1 MQKLLYLASTSV
13 YRKALLEK
21 LTTEFATIKPE
32 VDETALPGE
41 SPEQLVLRLASAKAK
56 AAAKQ
61 LADTAALV
69 IGSDQ
74 VAVHGGRILG
84 KPHTADNAF
93 AQLKSFSGQSVTFLT
108 GLSVLDTTTGEQQTI
123 LEPFIVEFRKL
134 TDDEIVHYI
143 QREQPLNCAGSF
155 KSEGLGITLFAK
167 LSGDD
172 PNSLIGLP
180 LIRLHAMLK
189 NFGLDLLTTGR

>member
-155 KSEGLGITLFAK
+155 KSEGLGITLFAR